1 MYKDIFIIFVIM
13 IVSRKVI
20 LWLKVILSYFLFVK
34 NQHQTDQLLINR
46 TRICVV
52 YIMIGDSSV
61 SWKNPVRFF
70 ARIHGAA
77 LLSVSKI
84 RVSIKNIL
92 CLPQAQ
98 LSVTVA
104 PGRWFQSLTDILSI
118 SGSGQILTWFRILT
132 AIHARPPSIP
142 YDASCLSG
150 ATFPPRW
157 VSPSSWSDV
166 MNFSLLKRTHLTDD
180 GVTVNSR
187 HDTHSCIKSYTRHV
201 PTHLKL

>member
-61 SWKNPVRFF
+61 SWKNPVRLF

-77 LLSVSKI
+77 LLSVYKMEFRSKTFFAY
-84 RVSIKNIL
+84 RKLS
-92 CLPQAQ
+92 LP
-98 LSVTVA
+98 
-104 PGRWFQSLTDILSI
+104 
-118 SGSGQILTWFRILT
+118 
-132 AIHARPPSIP
+132 
-142 YDASCLSG
+142 
-150 ATFPPRW
+150 
-157 VSPSSWSDV
+157 
-166 MNFSLLKRTHLTDD
+166 
-180 GVTVNSR
+180 
-187 HDTHSCIKSYTRHV
+187 
-201 PTHLKL
+201 